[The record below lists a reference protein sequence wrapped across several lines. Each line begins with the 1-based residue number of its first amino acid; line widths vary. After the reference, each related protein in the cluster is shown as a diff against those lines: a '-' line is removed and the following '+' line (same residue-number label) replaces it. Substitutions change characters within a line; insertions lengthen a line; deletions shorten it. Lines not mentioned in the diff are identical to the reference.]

1 MRKTA
6 GSRCGI
12 LQVLRDQVL
21 KRIAP
26 GKSKA
31 KLKN

>member
-26 GKSKA
+26 GEIQA